1 MKQIALNIMEKTIS
15 VNGMAVVTV
24 NDDNRVKNIQFL
36 PDDELALVLEQG
48 STTNGQLQLLR
59 NASFDYVANKPRQRA
74 NSQLLRKAAHG
85 RISATRDEAYRLACE
100 KHPGAVKNADNLH
113 QDEDVLDTW
122 FSSWLW
128 PISLF
133 DGIRN
138 PDNKEIKYYYPTDTL
153 ITAPDIIFFWVARMI
168 MAGEEYRHEVPFHHV
183 YFTGIV
189 RDKLGRKMSKSLGN
203 SPIRWI

>member
-74 NSQLLRKAAHG
+74 NSTLLRKAAHG
-85 RISATRDEAYRLACE
+85 RLSATKDEAYQLTLKIFKREGLD
-100 KHPGAVKNADNLH
+100 VK
-113 QDEDVLDTW
+113 E
-122 FSSWLW
+122 
-128 PISLF
+128 
-133 DGIRN
+133 
-138 PDNKEIKYYYPTDTL
+138 TL
-153 ITAPDIIFFWVARMI
+153 MREAMELINN
-168 MAGEEYRHEVPFHHV
+168 
-183 YFTGIV
+183 V
-189 RDKLGRKMSKSLGN
+189 RF
-203 SPIRWI
+203 

>member
-85 RISATRDEAYRLACE
+85 RISATRDEAYQLTLKIFKREGLDVRETLMREAME
-100 KHPGAVKNADNLH
+100 LISNVK
-113 QDEDVLDTW
+113 
-122 FSSWLW
+122 F
-128 PISLF
+128 
-133 DGIRN
+133 
-138 PDNKEIKYYYPTDTL
+138 
-153 ITAPDIIFFWVARMI
+153 
-168 MAGEEYRHEVPFHHV
+168 
-183 YFTGIV
+183 
-189 RDKLGRKMSKSLGN
+189 
-203 SPIRWI
+203 